1 MYQKPFLKWVGGKTQ
16 IIESIINKFPKK
28 MNNYHEIFLGGGS
41 VLLALLT
48 LVNDNKIAIKG
59 NINAYDINKNL
70 IYVYKNIQDNIEEVL
85 KELTILKEEYKG
97 LTGEE
102 IIRKPKNEEEAKSSK
117 ESYYYWCRTIFNF
130 MKKYTPKHSAYFIFL
145 NKIGFRGM
153 YREGPNGFNVPFGH
167 YKKVPEIFN
176 KEQLYKIQSLIK
188 NVNFYCQSF
197 ENSLENV
204 DIGDYVYLDPPYAKE
219 NKKSF
224 VGYNKQ
230 GFDLDTHIKLFSMVK
245 NLKVKF
251 LMSNSDVPL
260 VTKSFVDYQI
270 LKIEA
275 RRAINSKNPGSK
287 TMEVIISHKTD

>member
-1 MYQKPFLKWVGGKTQ
+1 MYQKPFIKWVGGKTQ
-16 IIESIINKFPKK
+16 IITSIIDNFPKK

-48 LVNDNKIAIKG
+48 LVRDKKIEVKG
-59 NINAYDINKNL
+59 TINAYDINKNL
-70 IYVYKNIQDNIEEVL
+70 IYVYKNIQDNIEELLEELNKL
-85 KELTILKEEYKG
+85 KKEYKG
-97 LTGEE
+97 LTGKEV
-102 IIRKPKNEEEAKSSK
+102 IRKPCTIEEAKSSK
-117 ESYYYWCRTIFNF
+117 ESYYYWCRTSFNL
-130 MKKYTPKHSAYFIFL
+130 MRKYTPKHSAYFIFL

-153 YREGPNGFNVPFGH
+153 YREGPHGFNVPFGH

-176 KEQLYKIQSLIK
+176 KDELYKIQDLIK
-188 NVNFYCQSF
+188 GVNFCCKSF
-197 ENSLENV
+197 EDSLQNIK
-204 DIGDYVYLDPPYAKE
+204 IGDYVYLDPPYAKE

-251 LMSNSDVPL
+251 SMSNSDVPL
-260 VTKSFVDYQI
+260 VTKTFEGYEIVK
-270 LKIEA
+270 LEA

-287 TMEVIISHKTD
+287 TMEVIISHKTE

>member
-1 MYQKPFLKWVGGKTQ
+1 MYQKPFLKWIGGKTQ
-16 IIESIINKFPKK
+16 IIESIIDKFPKK

-70 IYVYKNIQDNIEEVL
+70 IYVYKNIQDNLEEVL

-117 ESYYYWCRTIFNF
+117 ESYYYWCRTVFNF

-176 KEQLYKIQSLIK
+176 KDQLYKIQSLIK
-188 NVNFYCQSF
+188 NVNFYSLGF

-260 VTKSFVDYQI
+260 VTKTFVDYQI

>member
-1 MYQKPFLKWVGGKTQ
+1 MYQKPFLKWIGGKTQ
-16 IIESIINKFPKK
+16 IIESIIDKFPKK

-70 IYVYKNIQDNIEEVL
+70 IYVYKNIQDNLEEVL
-85 KELTILKEEYKG
+85 KELSILKEEYKG

-117 ESYYYWCRTIFNF
+117 ESYYYWCRTVFNF

-176 KEQLYKIQSLIK
+176 KDQLYKIQSLIK
-188 NVNFYCQSF
+188 NVNFYSLGF

-260 VTKSFVDYQI
+260 VTKTFVDYQI

>member
-16 IIESIINKFPKK
+16 IIESVIDKFPKK

-48 LVNDNKIAIKG
+48 LINDKKIVVRG
-59 NINAYDINKNL
+59 NINAYDFNKNL
-70 IYVYKNIQDNIEEVL
+70 IYVYKNIQDNLEEVIEE
-85 KELTILKEEYKG
+85 LTFLKEEYKG
-97 LTGEE
+97 ITGKEV
-102 IIRKPKNEEEAKSSK
+102 IRKPKNDEESKSSR
-117 ESYYYWCRTIFNF
+117 ESYYYWCRTVFNF
-130 MKKYTPKHSAYFIFL
+130 MNKCTPKHSAYFIFL

-176 KEQLYKIQSLIK
+176 KDQLYKIQSLIK

-197 ENSLENV
+197 ENSLENI

-230 GFDLDTHIKLFSMVK
+230 GFDLDTHIRLFSLVK

-251 LMSNSDVPL
+251 SMSNSNVPL
-260 VTKSFVDYQI
+260 VTKTFEDYEI
-270 LKIEA
+270 ITIEA

-287 TMEVIISHKTD
+287 TTEVIISHKTD

>member
-1 MYQKPFLKWVGGKTQ
+1 MYQKPFLKWIGGKTQ
-16 IIESIINKFPKK
+16 IIESIIDKFPKK

-48 LVNDNKIAIKG
+48 LVNDKKIVIKG

-176 KEQLYKIQSLIK
+176 KDQLYKIQSLIK
-188 NVNFYCQSF
+188 NVNFYCLGF
-197 ENSLENV
+197 ENSLEYV

>member
-16 IIESIINKFPKK
+16 IIESVIDKFPKR

-48 LVNDNKIAIKG
+48 LINEKKIVIKG
-59 NINAYDINKNL
+59 DINAYDINKNL

-85 KELTILKEEYKG
+85 KELTTLKEEYKG
-97 LTGEE
+97 ITGEE
-102 IIRKPKNEEEAKSSK
+102 VIRKPKNEEEAQSSR
-117 ESYYYWCRTIFNF
+117 ESYYYWCRTVFNF
-130 MKKYTPKHSAYFIFL
+130 MKKCTPKHSAYFIFL

-176 KEQLYKIQSLIK
+176 KDKLYKIQSLIK
-188 NVNFYCQSF
+188 NVNFYCLGF
-197 ENSLENV
+197 ENSLENI

-230 GFDLDTHIKLFSMVK
+230 GFDLDTHIRLFSLVK

-251 LMSNSDVPL
+251 SMSNSNVPL
-260 VTKSFVDYQI
+260 VTKTFEDYEI
-270 LKIEA
+270 TTLEA

-287 TMEVIISHKTD
+287 TTEVIISHKTD

>member
-1 MYQKPFLKWVGGKTQ
+1 MYQKPFLKWVGSKTQ
-16 IIESIINKFPKK
+16 IIESIINKFPKRI
-28 MNNYHEIFLGGGS
+28 NNYHEIFLGGGS

-48 LVNDNKIAIKG
+48 LVNDKKIIITG
-59 NINAYDINKNL
+59 DINAYDINKNL

-85 KELTILKEEYKG
+85 EELTILKEEYKG
-97 LTGEE
+97 LTGGE

-117 ESYYYWCRTIFNF
+117 ESYYYWCRTVFNF
-130 MKKYTPKHSAYFIFL
+130 MDKYTPKHSAYFIFL

-176 KEQLYKIQSLIK
+176 KDQLYKIQSLIK

-219 NKKSF
+219 NKNSF
-224 VGYNKQ
+224 VGYNKE
-230 GFDLDTHIKLFSMVK
+230 GFDLDTHIRLFSLIK

-251 LMSNSDVPL
+251 SMSNSNVPL
-260 VTKSFVDYQI
+260 VTKTFKDYEI
-270 LKIEA
+270 TRIEA
-275 RRAINSKNPGSK
+275 RRAINSKNPGS
-287 TMEVIISHKTD
+287 TTTEVIISHKTD

>member
-1 MYQKPFLKWVGGKTQ
+1 MYQKPFLKWIGGKTQ
-16 IIESIINKFPKK
+16 IIESIIDKFPKK

-48 LVNDNKIAIKG
+48 LVSDKKIIIKG

-70 IYVYKNIQDNIEEVL
+70 IYVYKNIQDNLEEVL

-102 IIRKPKNEEEAKSSK
+102 IIRNPKNEEEAKSSK
-117 ESYYYWCRTIFNF
+117 ESYYYWCRTVFNF

-176 KEQLYKIQSLIK
+176 KDQLYKIQSLIK
-188 NVNFYCQSF
+188 NVNFYSLGF

-260 VTKSFVDYQI
+260 VTKTFVDYQI

>member
-16 IIESIINKFPKK
+16 IIESIIDKFPKK

-48 LVNDNKIAIKG
+48 LVSDKKIIIKG

-85 KELTILKEEYKG
+85 EELTILKEEYKG

-117 ESYYYWCRTIFNF
+117 ESYYYWCRTVFNF

-176 KEQLYKIQSLIK
+176 KDQLYKIQSLIK
-188 NVNFYCQSF
+188 NVNFYCLSF
-197 ENSLENV
+197 ENSLEYV

-260 VTKSFVDYQI
+260 VTKTFIDYQI

-287 TMEVIISHKTD
+287 TTEVIISHKTD

>member
-1 MYQKPFLKWVGGKTQ
+1 
-16 IIESIINKFPKK
+16 
-28 MNNYHEIFLGGGS
+28 
-41 VLLALLT
+41 
-48 LVNDNKIAIKG
+48 
-59 NINAYDINKNL
+59 
-70 IYVYKNIQDNIEEVL
+70 
-85 KELTILKEEYKG
+85 
-97 LTGEE
+97 
-102 IIRKPKNEEEAKSSK
+102 
-117 ESYYYWCRTIFNF
+117 

-176 KEQLYKIQSLIK
+176 KDQLYKIQSLIK
-188 NVNFYCQSF
+188 NVNFYSLGF

-260 VTKSFVDYQI
+260 VTKTFVDYQI

>member
-1 MYQKPFLKWVGGKTQ
+1 MYQKPFLKWIGGKTQ
-16 IIESIINKFPKK
+16 IIESIIDKFPKK

-48 LVNDNKIAIKG
+48 LVSDKKIIIKG

-70 IYVYKNIQDNIEEVL
+70 IYVYKNIQDNLEEVL

-117 ESYYYWCRTIFNF
+117 ESYYYWCRTVFNF

-176 KEQLYKIQSLIK
+176 KDQLYKIQSLIK
-188 NVNFYCQSF
+188 NVNFYSLGF

-260 VTKSFVDYQI
+260 VTKTFVDYQI

>member
-1 MYQKPFLKWVGGKTQ
+1 MYQKPFLKWIGGKTQ
-16 IIESIINKFPKK
+16 IIESIIDKFPKK

-48 LVNDNKIAIKG
+48 LVSDKKIIIKG

-70 IYVYKNIQDNIEEVL
+70 IYVYKNIQDNLEEVL

-117 ESYYYWCRTIFNF
+117 ESYYYWCRTVFNF

-176 KEQLYKIQSLIK
+176 KDQLYKIQSLIK
-188 NVNFYCQSF
+188 NVNFYSLGF

-230 GFDLDTHIKLFSMVK
+230 GFDLDTHIRLFSMVK

-260 VTKSFVDYQI
+260 VTKTFVDYQI

>member
-16 IIESIINKFPKK
+16 IIESIIDKFPKK

-48 LVNDNKIAIKG
+48 LVNDKKIVIKG

-85 KELTILKEEYKG
+85 EELTILKEEYKG

-117 ESYYYWCRTIFNF
+117 ESYYYWCRTVFNF

-251 LMSNSDVPL
+251 SMSNSNVPL
-260 VTKSFVDYQI
+260 VTKTFADYEI
-270 LKIEA
+270 TKIEA

-287 TMEVIISHKTD
+287 TTEVIISHKTD

>member
-16 IIESIINKFPKK
+16 IIESIIDKFPKK

-48 LVNDNKIAIKG
+48 LINEKKIVVKG
-59 NINAYDINKNL
+59 DINAYDINKNL

-176 KEQLYKIQSLIK
+176 KDQLYKIQSLIK
-188 NVNFYCQSF
+188 NVNFYCLSF
-197 ENSLENV
+197 ENSLEYV

-270 LKIEA
+270 FKIEA

>member
-16 IIESIINKFPKK
+16 IIESIIDKFPKK

-48 LVNDNKIAIKG
+48 LVNDKKIVIKG

-176 KEQLYKIQSLIK
+176 KDQLYKIQSLIK
-188 NVNFYCQSF
+188 NVNFYCLGF
-197 ENSLENV
+197 ENSLEYV